1 MSADYDLYIKKDYP
15 EPDECIYGIS
25 AYACFDSNIIRLLF
39 QTIQKCN
46 CVRDE
51 WNDIRLCKVCRRDFI
66 AVRELLL
73 YDDDVDEFEREIA
86 LGQLDE
92 IVNSCSDEDRLIL
105 EIC

>member
-1 MSADYDLYIKKDYP
+1 MSADYNLYIKKDYP
-15 EPDECIYGIS
+15 EPDECILGINS
-25 AYACFDSNIIRLLF
+25 DSCLSKSIVHLIF
-39 QTIQKCN
+39 QTIQECD

-73 YDDDVDEFEREIA
+73 YDDNVDELRREIA

-92 IVNSCSDEDRLIL
+92 IVNSCSDEDKLIL

>member
-1 MSADYDLYIKKDYP
+1 MSADYNLYVKKEYP
-15 EPDECIYGIS
+15 NPDECIYGINID
-25 AYACFDSNIIRLLF
+25 ACFNSNIICLLF
-39 QTIQKCN
+39 QTIQERD

-51 WNDIRLCKVCRRDFI
+51 YNDIRLCKVCRRDFI

-73 YDDDVDEFEREIA
+73 CDNNVDEFEREIA

-92 IVNSCSDEDRLIL
+92 IVDSCSDEDRLIL